1 MVTTTRYM
9 FLYRSP
15 TVAPRKAPSPAE
27 MERVM
32 AEFRAWK
39 AKFRDEIVDM
49 GDALTPAGA
58 VCRSDGVTD
67 GPYIEGKEVIGGYM
81 IVATSSLERAIQ
93 LSVHDVLQMIVR
105 SARSLVAP
113 AKDSDA

>member
-15 TVAPRKAPSPAE
+15 TGAPRKAPSPAE

-67 GPYIEGKEVIGGYM
+67 GPYIEGKEVIGGDM
-81 IVATSSLERAIQ
+81 IVVTSAPQRAAPIAQKRAKATKTG
-93 LSVHDVLQMIVR
+93 
-105 SARSLVAP
+105 ARG
-113 AKDSDA
+113 